1 MRRIWL
7 ALAAVLLCVE
17 IGYGAEIEIPAEVT
31 DAVPPEAA
39 AFFFATSSTSG
50 MTS

>member
-7 ALAAVLLCVE
+7 VLAAVLLCVE
-17 IGYGAEIEIPAEVT
+17 IGCGAEIEIPAEVT

-39 AFFFATSSTSG
+39 ARK
-50 MTS
+50 

>member
-7 ALAAVLLCVE
+7 VLAAVLLCVE

-31 DAVPPEAA
+31 DAVPPEGAA
-39 AFFFATSSTSG
+39 LLDGAAG
-50 MTS
+50 AAQE